1 MYTFLNKCHQLL
13 LCCAGPVSVRT
24 QLRGD
29 DANIII
35 FVVDSAINT
44 YYPQTPATQ
53 RDVGK
58 FNLKNKK
65 RHSSSTSACG
75 IIHNLTKY
83 IKWEKVENHLK
94 NHPSRI
100 TKP

>member
-13 LCCAGPVSVRT
+13 CWTRYSVRT

-35 FVVDSAINT
+35 FVVDSAINK
-44 YYPQTPATQ
+44 YPTQTPA

-65 RHSSSTSACG
+65 RHSSSTSSACG

-83 IKWEKVENHLK
+83 IKWEKVENYMK
-94 NHPSRI
+94 NHPSRM